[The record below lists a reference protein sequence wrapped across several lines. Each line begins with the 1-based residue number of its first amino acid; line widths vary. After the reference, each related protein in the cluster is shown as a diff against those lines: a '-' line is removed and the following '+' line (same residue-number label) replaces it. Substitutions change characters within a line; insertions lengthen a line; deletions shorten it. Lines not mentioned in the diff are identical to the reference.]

1 MTTVIYYKAYPAS
14 ASWVKIGKG
23 KWAKRTEKLRAAEK
37 AAKRRKVC
45 DG

>member
-23 KWAKRTEKLRAAEK
+23 KWVKRQ
-37 AAKRRKVC
+37 RKC
-45 DG
+45 AG